1 MVGYGIFLVL
11 DPGME
16 DKNKSDPSPCAPS
29 PSPRPSPSPPLT
41 SRPKVPKSHV
51 DGEVPK
57 LADL

>member
-1 MVGYGIFLVL
+1 MVGYGIFLVF
-11 DPGME
+11 DPGIE
-16 DKNKSDPSPCAPS
+16 DKNESDPSPCTLS
-29 PSPRPSPSPPLT
+29 PSPNPSKPLT